1 MRFYNFWRRNR
12 ILEIK
17 IKSIN
22 MSEPL
27 ILFHPFTFKILKRF
41 LSDGKWR
48 EEIQQKKK
56 LTKMNRPSF
65 SPAIFIFKWS
75 GNNLKKKNYKIYSYF
90 FIIKKNYLNNSG

>member
-27 ILFHPFTFKILKRF
+27 ILFHPFIFEILKRF

-48 EEIQQKKK
+48 EEIQKKK
-56 LTKMNRPSF
+56 EVDKNEPSKLL
-65 SPAIFIFKWS
+65 SCNLHIQMKWQ
-75 GNNLKKKNYKIYSYF
+75 
-90 FIIKKNYLNNSG
+90 